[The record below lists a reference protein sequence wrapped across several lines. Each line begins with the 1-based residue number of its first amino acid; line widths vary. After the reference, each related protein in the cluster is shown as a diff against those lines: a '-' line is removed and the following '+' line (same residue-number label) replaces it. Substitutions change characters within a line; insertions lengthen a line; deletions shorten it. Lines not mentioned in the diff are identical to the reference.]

1 MVWSFKQHDEEPDK
15 NAKEKKKMMKIGKQ
29 FSPFHDP
36 SVMLFRDV
44 LVRRSD
50 ENCISVYDLGLCT
63 LGFKMIHGSFLP
75 SRCTAELFQVCHDE
89 IL

>member
-15 NAKEKKKMMKIGKQ
+15 NTKEKEKKIMKIGRQ
-29 FSPFHDP
+29 FSQFHDP

-50 ENCISVYDLGLCT
+50 EIGISVYDA
-63 LGFKMIHGSFLP
+63 IW
-75 SRCTAELFQVCHDE
+75 AYVC
-89 IL
+89 

>member
-15 NAKEKKKMMKIGKQ
+15 NTKEKKKMMKIGSQ
-29 FSPFHDP
+29 FSQFHDP

-50 ENCISVYDLGLCT
+50 EICISVYDAT
-63 LGFKMIHGSFLP
+63 W
-75 SRCTAELFQVCHDE
+75 AYVC
-89 IL
+89 